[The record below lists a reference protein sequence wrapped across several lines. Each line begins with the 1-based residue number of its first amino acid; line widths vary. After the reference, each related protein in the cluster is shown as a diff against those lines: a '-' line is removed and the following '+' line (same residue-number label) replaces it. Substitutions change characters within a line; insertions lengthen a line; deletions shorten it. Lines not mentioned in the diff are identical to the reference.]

1 VVIGSLT
8 TTLCLHL
15 ICSPSTQ
22 NRMLIALLVIALLFT
37 GFFAGIET
45 AFISSNKLAIE
56 LKKKQGKSSGII
68 LSRFQENPSRFIGV
82 CLIGFNIF
90 LVTYGLIVSEMIQP
104 MWQAAGLHEIDKT
117 GSLKLLVEVLF
128 SSLIVLVIEFVF
140 KAIFRAKNDAML
152 VVFAPIMA
160 FFYRIFD
167 PISILVLNISTWL
180 LKYIFN
186 VQVADPKRPFS
197 RIDLEHY
204 FQQTKESDDDKA
216 ELNQELFENALSL
229 PGTKIRNCLVPRK
242 EIVGVDK
249 SASIQDVV
257 QKMVNTSL
265 SKMVVYEG
273 NIDNILGYVHQ
284 LDFFKNPADIASI
297 LISIPTVPES
307 MSVSDL
313 INKLTLE
320 GKSMAWVVDEFGGTA
335 GIVTME
341 DLLEEIFGEI
351 HDEYDTDEFVEKQ
364 LAQGEFIFSGRLET
378 DYVHEKY
385 GLAFEGSDSE
395 TLSGFII
402 SHHDVMP
409 RQGDRIF
416 IDRYQF
422 EILNMSDTR
431 IELLKVK
438 VL

>member
-1 VVIGSLT
+1 
-8 TTLCLHL
+8 
-15 ICSPSTQ
+15 
-22 NRMLIALLVIALLFT
+22 MLIALLIIALLLA
-37 GFFAGIET
+37 GFFTGIET

-82 CLIGFNIF
+82 CMIGFNIF
-90 LVTYGLIVSEMIQP
+90 LVTYGLIASQMVQP
-104 MWQAAGLHEIDKT
+104 LWQAAGLQEIDKT
-117 GSLKLLVEVLF
+117 GSLKLLVEVFF
-128 SSLIVLVIEFVF
+128 SSMIVLVIEFVF

-152 VVFAPIMA
+152 GVFASFMA

-167 PISILVLNISTWL
+167 PISIMFVNISTWI

-204 FQQTKESDDDKA
+204 FQQTKESDEEKA

-249 SASIQDVV
+249 TASISEVV

-265 SKMVVYEG
+265 SKVVVFDS
-273 NIDNILGYVHQ
+273 NIDNISGYVHQ
-284 LDFFKNPADIASI
+284 LDFFKNPPDLASI
-297 LISIPTVPES
+297 LIAIPAVPET

-313 INKLTLE
+313 INKLTIE

-351 HDEYDTDEFVEKQ
+351 QDEYDTDEFVEKQ
-364 LAQGEFIFSGRLET
+364 LSENEFIFSGRLET

-385 GLAFEGSDSE
+385 GLNFEGSGLE
-395 TLSGFII
+395 TLSGYII
-402 SHHDVMP
+402 GHHDVLP
-409 RQGDRIF
+409 RQGDRII
-416 IDRYQF
+416 IDRFQF